1 MPKQELVRT
10 DDEEDDHEVVKSHRR
25 GAKARAKTLLQTQEQ
40 GVDLAALELEYTLAL
55 QMPII
60 DKLDSTS

>member
-1 MPKQELVRT
+1 MMRKMITRLWNRIA
-10 DDEEDDHEVVKSHRR
+10 EEQKPEQKPCF
-25 GAKARAKTLLQTQEQ
+25 KTQEQ

-60 DKLDSTS
+60 DKPNCTKLKSKKF

>member
-1 MPKQELVRT
+1 MMRKMITRLWNRIT
-10 DDEEDDHEVVKSHRR
+10 EEKKPEQKPCF
-25 GAKARAKTLLQTQEQ
+25 KTQEQ

-60 DKLDSTS
+60 YKRNSTFEKL

>member
-1 MPKQELVRT
+1 MMRKMITRLWNRIA
-10 DDEEDDHEVVKSHRR
+10 EEQKPEQ
-25 GAKARAKTLLQTQEQ
+25 KACFKTQEQ

-60 DKLDSTS
+60 DKHNYTKLKSKKF